1 VRLPGGPTGKSPLI
15 MMIAAIALALAL
27 LATSAAAE
35 DDFELAP
42 IGSSASTPD
51 NPVSRLQARL
61 GAGETTLAWDG
72 RPPPGGRHSAA

>member
-1 VRLPGGPTGKSPLI
+1 MRLPGGPTGKRPLI
-15 MMIAAIALALAL
+15 TAIVLALAL
-27 LATSAAAE
+27 LATSAVAE

-42 IGSSASTPD
+42 IRYSASTPD